1 MKATSKLT
9 LTEYIVHHR
18 GIRMA
23 WTQTKPVL
31 NRDVAKKIQQR
42 LQDLGHLTMLVE
54 QSVPEEW
61 MVPQTHNHD

>member
-1 MKATSKLT
+1 
-9 LTEYIVHHR
+9 
-18 GIRMA
+18 MA